1 MIFPCQCP
9 FFIGSASHGGPSAL
23 WISDD
28 FSQMAASLKDGL
40 LVVGVILPGIL
51 TADRRLVI
59 WSFFC
64 AKQPWN
70 FSWFS
75 RGKKTESWLFVN
87 VHDPIL
93 DGMKISFDMF
103 CRILKRW
110 SWHCW
115 DFPLDEKVRF
125 SWPASMQSCPPS
137 LCKKSSNVLRK
148 PWFLHQKSIAND
160 FTDFECIKK

>member
-1 MIFPCQCP
+1 MSMP
-9 FFIGSASHGGPSAL
+9 FFYRICQPWGPFGSMDFRWFQPNGSIAERWTARRRGHTSRHSHSG
-23 WISDD
+23 
-28 FSQMAASLKDGL
+28 QAAGHM
-40 LVVGVILPGIL
+40 VVFLRQTTL
-51 TADRRLVI
+51 EFLVI
-59 WSFFC
+59 FTWE
-64 AKQPWN
+64 
-70 FSWFS
+70 
-75 RGKKTESWLFVN
+75 KTESWLFVN
-87 VHDPIL
+87 VHDPIP
-93 DGMKISFDMF
+93 DGTKISFDMF

>member
-64 AKQPWN
+64 AKKPWN

-87 VHDPIL
+87 VHDPNIPPFQMEWKSVSTCFVVSL
-93 DGMKISFDMF
+93 NGGAGIVEIFRWMKR
-103 CRILKRW
+103 C
-110 SWHCW
+110 
-115 DFPLDEKVRF
+115 DFRGLPQCNHVLHPCVRNQVTFWENRGFYTKKV
-125 SWPASMQSCPPS
+125 
-137 LCKKSSNVLRK
+137 
-148 PWFLHQKSIAND
+148 
-160 FTDFECIKK
+160 